1 MAAAKWTAADIPDQ
15 TGRTVVITGANS
27 GLGRA
32 SASMLAGAGAH
43 VILACRNAQKATKA
57 ADDLRSTHPSTR
69 IDVREL
75 DLASLASVRRFADD
89 LVASG
94 QRIDLLMNNA
104 GIMAV
109 DRGTTEDG
117 FELQFGVN
125 HLGHFALTGLLLPVL
140 LANPDGARIVNV
152 SSMGHRAGRM
162 DLDDPNAEHRQ
173 YRRWPAYFQSK
184 LANLLFTAE
193 LHQRL
198 SRSNSRVLAI
208 AAHPG
213 TATTELGKVGSSASN
228 WVIRRA
234 FFAMVRGPE
243 PGALSQVRAATDPT
257 VRGGDY
263 FGPRWMMAGR
273 PQLETP
279 SKRAR
284 STTDAARLWELSER
298 LTGVTYGL

>member
-1 MAAAKWTAADIPDQ
+1 MAEPKWTAADIPDQ

-43 VILACRNAQKATKA
+43 VVMACRNPDKA
-57 ADDLRSTHPSTR
+57 ARAASDLRRAHPHAS
-69 IDVREL
+69 IEVREL
-75 DLASLASVRRFADD
+75 DLASLASVRSFAAG
-89 LVASG
+89 LVETG
-94 QRIDLLMNNA
+94 LVVDVLMNNA

-109 DRGTTEDG
+109 DRGTTADG
-117 FELQFGVN
+117 FEMQFGVN
-125 HLGHFALTGLLLPVL
+125 HLGHFALTGLLLPL
-140 LANPDGARIVNV
+140 LGSNPGGARIVNV

-162 DLDDPNAEHRQ
+162 SLDDPNAERRN

-193 LHQRL
+193 LHSRL
-198 SRSNSRVLAI
+198 SAADSGVVAL

-228 WVIRRA
+228 WVLRRA
-234 FFAMVRGPE
+234 FGAAVRGAE
-243 PGALSQVRAATDPT
+243 PGALSQVRAATDPAA
-257 VRGGDY
+257 RGGDY
-263 FGPRWMMAGR
+263 FGPRWMVAGR

-279 SKRAR
+279 SRRAR
-284 STTDAARLWELSER
+284 NADDARRLWEISER
-298 LTGVTYGL
+298 LTGVQYGF

>member
-1 MAAAKWTAADIPDQ
+1 MAEPKWTAADIPDQ

-43 VILACRNAQKATKA
+43 VVMACRNPDKA
-57 ADDLRSTHPSTR
+57 ARAASDLRSAHPHAS
-69 IDVREL
+69 IEVREL
-75 DLASLASVRRFADD
+75 DLASLASVRSFAAG
-89 LVASG
+89 LVETG
-94 QRIDLLMNNA
+94 LVVDVLMNNA

-109 DRGTTEDG
+109 DQGTTADG
-117 FELQFGVN
+117 FEMQFGVN
-125 HLGHFALTGLLLPVL
+125 HLGHFALTGLLLPL
-140 LANPDGARIVNV
+140 LGSNPGGARIVNV

-162 DLDDPNAEHRQ
+162 SLDDPNAERRN

-193 LHQRL
+193 LHGRL
-198 SRSNSRVLAI
+198 SSARSGVVAL

-228 WVIRRA
+228 WVLRRA
-234 FFAMVRGPE
+234 FGAAVRGAE
-243 PGALSQVRAATDPT
+243 PGALSQVRAATDPAA
-257 VRGGDY
+257 RGGDY
-263 FGPRWMMAGR
+263 FGPRWMVAGR

-279 SKRAR
+279 SRRAR
-284 STTDAARLWELSER
+284 NADDARRLWEISER
-298 LTGVTYGL
+298 LTGVQYGF

>member
-1 MAAAKWTAADIPDQ
+1 MAEPKWTAADIPDQ

-43 VILACRNAQKATKA
+43 VVMACRNPDKA
-57 ADDLRSTHPSTR
+57 ARAASDLRSAHPHAS
-69 IDVREL
+69 IEVREL
-75 DLASLASVRRFADD
+75 DLASLASVRSFAAG
-89 LVASG
+89 LVETG
-94 QRIDLLMNNA
+94 LVVDVLMNNA

-109 DRGTTEDG
+109 DQGTTADG
-117 FELQFGVN
+117 FEMQFGVN
-125 HLGHFALTGLLLPVL
+125 HLGHFALTGLLLPL
-140 LANPDGARIVNV
+140 LGSNPGGARIVNV

-162 DLDDPNAEHRQ
+162 SLDDPNAERRN

-193 LHQRL
+193 LHSRL
-198 SRSNSRVLAI
+198 SAADSGVVAL

-228 WVIRRA
+228 WVLRRA
-234 FFAMVRGPE
+234 FGAAVRGAE
-243 PGALSQVRAATDPT
+243 PGALSQVRAATDPAA
-257 VRGGDY
+257 RGGDY
-263 FGPRWMMAGR
+263 FGPRWMVAGR

-279 SKRAR
+279 SRRAR
-284 STTDAARLWELSER
+284 NADDARRLWEISER
-298 LTGVTYGL
+298 LTGVQYGF

>member
-1 MAAAKWTAADIPDQ
+1 MAERKWTAADIPDQ

-32 SASMLAGAGAH
+32 SASMLAGAGAA
-43 VILACRNAQKATKA
+43 VIMACRNPQKAATA
-57 ADDLRSTHPSTR
+57 ADELRSAHPGAR
-69 IDVREL
+69 IEVREL
-75 DLASLASVRRFADD
+75 DLASLASVRRFADGIVD
-89 LVASG
+89 SG
-94 QRIDLLMNNA
+94 ERIDVLMNNA

-140 LANPDGARIVNV
+140 AANPNGTRIVNV

-162 DLDDPNAEHRQ
+162 DLDDPNADRRQ

-184 LANLLFTAE
+184 LANLLFTSE
-193 LHQRL
+193 LHRRL
-198 SRSNSRVLAI
+198 GEKGSSVVAL

-234 FFAMVRGPE
+234 FFTMVRGPE
-243 PGALSQVRAATDPT
+243 PGALSQVRAATD
-257 VRGGDY
+257 VSARGGDY

-279 SKRAR
+279 SRRAR
-284 STTDAARLWELSER
+284 SSSDATRLWELSER
-298 LTGVTYGL
+298 LTGITYGI

>member
-1 MAAAKWTAADIPDQ
+1 MAEPKWTAADIPDQ

-43 VILACRNAQKATKA
+43 VVMACRNPDKA
-57 ADDLRSTHPSTR
+57 ARAASDLRRAHPHAS
-69 IDVREL
+69 IEVREL
-75 DLASLASVRRFADD
+75 DLASLASVRSFAAG
-89 LVASG
+89 LVETG
-94 QRIDLLMNNA
+94 LVVDVLMNNA

-109 DRGTTEDG
+109 DRGTTADG
-117 FELQFGVN
+117 FEMQFGVN
-125 HLGHFALTGLLLPVL
+125 HLGHFALTGLLLPL
-140 LANPDGARIVNV
+140 LGSNPGGARIVNV

-162 DLDDPNAEHRQ
+162 SLDDPNAEQRR

-193 LHQRL
+193 LHSRL
-198 SRSNSRVLAI
+198 SAADSGVVAL

-228 WVIRRA
+228 WVLRRA
-234 FFAMVRGPE
+234 FGAAVRGAE
-243 PGALSQVRAATDPT
+243 PGALSQVRAATDPAA
-257 VRGGDY
+257 RGGDY
-263 FGPRWMMAGR
+263 FGPRWMVAGR

-279 SKRAR
+279 SRRAR
-284 STTDAARLWELSER
+284 NADDARRLWEISER
-298 LTGVTYGL
+298 LTGVQYGF

>member
-57 ADDLRSTHPSTR
+57 ADELRSTHPST
-69 IDVREL
+69 
-75 DLASLASVRRFADD
+75 